1 MLHCGK
7 AMTKLV
13 LLVIEGSSINGPTK
27 IVACLTHTK
36 RFAACAKIEPFLYVK
51 QRDAMSP
58 NAGNLAATFLRVHSG
73 VF

>member
-1 MLHCGK
+1 
-7 AMTKLV
+7 MTKLV

-51 QRDAMSP
+51 QRDQ
-58 NAGNLAATFLRVHSG
+58 N
-73 VF
+73 